1 MTAKGS
7 SSAEG
12 LIFEVSAQNNEVVVR
27 QLSNALNGH
36 DWVASGASIGPVCTF
51 GKSGDT
57 PTTALPIDLGLVNCE
72 IHPVNQGAEAVTA
85 HWASP
90 NGLELSWRA
99 IRSTIAGVMEFQAE
113 LKNTGSSALAEL
125 RSLGPLNL
133 PLVAAPS
140 ELVIHHLSRTDYR
153 KHASLGSAVVKG
165 GGWNSPL
172 SSGWVALENVTAKE
186 VLFLG
191 VEWESHWSVS
201 VAPSEAGGS
210 LLRCELDTNGV
221 ELAPGASLLSPR
233 IFLGLTRGDL
243 DESLKVMHDHLRSI
257 MSPLPKNFP
266 WVVYDIWATEA
277 QGVEKAILEEI
288 PFAAGLGV
296 DLFYIDASW
305 YEGSDKSGSGNWF
318 AGVGNYGHED
328 RTKYPGGLAGISKR
342 VHDAGMKFGLWFA
355 PQVVDVKLVGKVI
368 APEFVAQKDGK
379 NIELTIWNTP
389 VAQICTGNPAVVDH
403 LAKVMG
409 DAVERFGLDW
419 VKWDNSGLPGPTC
432 TRADHGHQAVDGAL
446 AALRGQY
453 EIWRRLRERF
463 PALMLEEC
471 GYPSRMDYGLARTVT
486 SHWLSDN
493 TGTALGVRQGQ
504 IHASYVY
511 PAAHNEAQ
519 ILTAEGTRDPA
530 VLDTIIRSRMMGLC
544 GIGTL
549 HGQLSERISLLPQ
562 EVREALSRNIKVYKT
577 YRHLLREDVY
587 HLVPAS
593 TEADAWDAIEFCKRD
608 GSAAVV
614 LVFRSGSRNSELLIK
629 LRGLAP
635 EASFELTW
643 VNSGKKQIL
652 QGKALSDG
660 LLVMLPALDLSEV
673 LLVTGR

>member
-1 MTAKGS
+1 
-7 SSAEG
+7 
-12 LIFEVSAQNNEVVVR
+12 
-27 QLSNALNGH
+27 
-36 DWVASGASIGPVCTF
+36 
-51 GKSGDT
+51 
-57 PTTALPIDLGLVNCE
+57 
-72 IHPVNQGAEAVTA
+72 
-85 HWASP
+85 
-90 NGLELSWRA
+90 
-99 IRSTIAGVMEFQAE
+99 
-113 LKNTGSSALAEL
+113 
-125 RSLGPLNL
+125 
-133 PLVAAPS
+133 
-140 ELVIHHLSRTDYR
+140 
-153 KHASLGSAVVKG
+153 
-165 GGWNSPL
+165 
-172 SSGWVALENVTAKE
+172 
-186 VLFLG
+186 
-191 VEWESHWSVS
+191 
-201 VAPSEAGGS
+201 
-210 LLRCELDTNGV
+210 
-221 ELAPGASLLSPR
+221 
-233 IFLGLTRGDL
+233 
-243 DESLKVMHDHLRSI
+243 
-257 MSPLPKNFP
+257 
-266 WVVYDIWATEA
+266 
-277 QGVEKAILEEI
+277 
-288 PFAAGLGV
+288 
-296 DLFYIDASW
+296 
-305 YEGSDKSGSGNWF
+305 
-318 AGVGNYGHED
+318 
-328 RTKYPGGLAGISKR
+328 
-342 VHDAGMKFGLWFA
+342 
-355 PQVVDVKLVGKVI
+355 
-368 APEFVAQKDGK
+368 
-379 NIELTIWNTP
+379 
-389 VAQICTGNPAVVDH
+389 
-403 LAKVMG
+403 
-409 DAVERFGLDW
+409 
-419 VKWDNSGLPGPTC
+419 
-432 TRADHGHQAVDGAL
+432 
-446 AALRGQY
+446 
-453 EIWRRLRERF
+453 
-463 PALMLEEC
+463 
-471 GYPSRMDYGLARTVT
+471 MDYGLARTVT